1 MGDINQKKEDIS
13 ARYSPFLNEILK
25 SFRAKIHSVHMT
37 GSALT
42 EDYDPK
48 HSDINSIIVLNKMD
62 LKFLE
67 IFAPLGKKYG
77 KKRIAAPL
85 IMTPTYIRSS
95 LDVFP
100 LEFLNIKILHATVH
114 GDDIFQD
121 LEIKRRYLRLQC
133 ERELKARLI
142 SLRQNYI
149 SAAGDKRILTAE
161 FIESFA
167 GYMPLFRAI
176 IFLLG
181 GEAPQKNDT
190 VLKALENVSGVAT
203 DVFMLVSQ
211 LRRHKEKLSIDELNT
226 IFEDYY
232 DAVERLGDITD
243 ALDI

>member
-1 MGDINQKKEDIS
+1 MGDINLKADVS
-13 ARYSPFLNEILK
+13 TRFNPFLNEILGAYRK
-25 SFRAKIHSVHMT
+25 KIHSVHMT

-48 HSDINSIIVLNKMD
+48 HSDINSIVVLNKMD

-114 GDDIFQD
+114 GEDIFKD
-121 LEIKRRYLRLQC
+121 LEIKRRDLRHQC
-133 ERELKARLI
+133 ERELKAKLI
-142 SLRQNYI
+142 GLRQSYI
-149 SAAGDKRILTAE
+149 SAAGDRQILASGFVDT
-161 FIESFA
+161 FS
-167 GYMPLFRAI
+167 GYIPLFRAI
-176 IFLLG
+176 TYLLG
-181 GEAPQKNDT
+181 ADAPRRNEN
-190 VLKALENVSGVAT
+190 VLKALENVSGVSV
-203 DVFMLVSQ
+203 DVFRLVWKLKRQ
-211 LRRHKEKLSIDELNT
+211 KEKLSIDQLNT

-232 DAVERLGDITD
+232 DAIERLGDIID
-243 ALDI
+243 AFEV